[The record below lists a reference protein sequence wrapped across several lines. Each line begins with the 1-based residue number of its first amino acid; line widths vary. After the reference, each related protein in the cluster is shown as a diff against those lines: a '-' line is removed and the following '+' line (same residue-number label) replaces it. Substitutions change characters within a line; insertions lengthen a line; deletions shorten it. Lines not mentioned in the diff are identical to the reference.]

1 MDPSTKPSAK
11 MGRRGFSIRETIKD
25 IKFDFNDPQFI
36 AVLVAVLAVVL
47 TFVILKLFLRQR
59 TARRSVLLLGLCDA
73 GKTLIWS
80 KLLYGRKADTHT
92 SIKEN
97 VGDYQTNKG
106 LLKIVDIPGHERLRM
121 KFLDQYKSSARAVIF
136 VVDAMTFQRDLRDVA
151 EFLYNILLDTVL
163 SHSNPAMLIIANKQ
177 DQPMAKGSSLL
188 KTNLERELNLLRDTK
203 DKQLDSIAD
212 KSVAQSYLGK
222 QGKDFSFSHL
232 TAQIDFAETSGL
244 SDDPSGLEPVK
255 NWLASIA

>member
-1 MDPSTKPSAK
+1 MDATAKPSAK
-11 MGRRGFSIRETIKD
+11 LGRRGFSIKDTIKGF
-25 IKFDFNDPQFI
+25 KFDFNDPQFI
-36 AVLVAVLAVVL
+36 GFLVAIFAVVL
-47 TFVILKLFLRQR
+47 TYVILKLFLRQR
-59 TARRSVLLLGLCDA
+59 TARRSILLLGLCDA

-106 LLKIVDIPGHERLRM
+106 LLKIIDIPGHERLRM
-121 KFLDQYKSSARAVIF
+121 KFLDQYKSSARALIF
-136 VVDAMTFQRDLRDVA
+136 VVDAMTFQKDLRDVA
-151 EFLYNILLDTVL
+151 EFLYNILLDSVI
-163 SHSNPAMLIIANKQ
+163 SRSNPAILILANKQ
-177 DQPMAKGSSLL
+177 DKPMAKGSSLL

-212 KSVAQSYLGK
+212 KNVAHSYLGK
-222 QGKDFSFSHL
+222 EGKDFTFSQL

-244 SDDPSGLEPVK
+244 SDDPSGIEPVK
-255 NWLASIA
+255 VWLASVA